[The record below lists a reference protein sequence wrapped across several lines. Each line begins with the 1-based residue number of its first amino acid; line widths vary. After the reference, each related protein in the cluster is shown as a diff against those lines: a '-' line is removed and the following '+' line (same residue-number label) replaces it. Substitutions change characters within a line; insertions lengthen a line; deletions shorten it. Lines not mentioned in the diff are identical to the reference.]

1 MSTVIEVFYEIYHPA
16 TLRSHQITSRL
27 IVVLV
32 NCWHLMQV
40 RLSRWKSSCSRVDSP
55 QQFGA
60 RSVAVGSHPYMGR
73 CNQMK
78 VRRFPSCDQVKA
90 CFIFFHGNL
99 AKKKSTVKQS
109 VNPLWLTQSAEW
121 NLFWQVRNLFLHYGR
136 QVALKYIK
144 IIDTVCTLDTVV
156 CKIAIWR

>member
-1 MSTVIEVFYEIYHPA
+1 MSTMIEVFYEIYHPA

-60 RSVAVGSHPYMGR
+60 RSVAVGSHPR
-73 CNQMK
+73 AAAIK
-78 VRRFPSCDQVKA
+78 WRFVGSHRV
-90 CFIFFHGNL
+90 IRLRLVSSFFMVTSQ
-99 AKKKSTVKQS
+99 KMKSTVKQS

-136 QVALKYIK
+136 QVALKLL
-144 IIDTVCTLDTVV
+144 TPSV
-156 CKIAIWR
+156 R